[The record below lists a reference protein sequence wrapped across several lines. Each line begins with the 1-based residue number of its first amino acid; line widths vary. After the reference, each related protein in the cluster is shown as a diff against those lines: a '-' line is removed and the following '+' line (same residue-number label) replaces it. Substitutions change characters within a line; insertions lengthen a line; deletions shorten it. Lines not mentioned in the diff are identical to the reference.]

1 MTDELRKKLAKM
13 TPEQK
18 REYIKHFQSRKSQAV
33 GGHVK
38 GNSGV
43 IAGSAKHN
51 NIKPVFEHR
60 PSIDIAKSFIE
71 LNVKTVIDADKESEM
86 TADERKKA
94 EKQEKRRERK
104 EKRRAHR
111 LRNIFL
117 LLAAALIFA
126 IASVVIWWNSSS
138 EAVNPADKNEYQFTV
153 SSGATVDNIADSLQK
168 AGFIKNS
175 LAFRI
180 YARMNSITVHAGTF
194 NLSPSKSMSSIAET
208 LASNKVADI
217 TVMIPP
223 GVNQKQLRDVFKNA
237 GFGDTDIDSALNANY
252 NNAILADRPSGAT
265 LEGYLFPDTYTIGV
279 NDDLKVLVNKA
290 LDQFAA
296 VAKKDDLKN
305 KFKKQGLSFYE
316 GLTLAS
322 IITKEVP
329 TASEQKMVS
338 GVFYNRMN
346 QSMPLQSDPTFKFA
360 FAMGLCKNNADDPTC
375 DSSYNTYVTPGL
387 PPGPIANVSE
397 SALDAVANPEKNDYL
412 YFLADNDGVT
422 HFAKTLD
429 EHTANINKFYN
440 N

>member
-86 TADERKKA
+86 TSDERKKA
-94 EKQEKRRERK
+94 EKQKKRRERK

-117 LLAAALIFA
+117 LLAAVLVFA

-223 GVNQKQLRDVFKNA
+223 GVNQKQLRETPVLSDSLTTNA
-237 GFGDTDIDSALNANY
+237 AEAHSLLQRAMNEGATSLDTHEVSPVLRAYGIHTLPTWIAADSAEA
-252 NNAILADRPSGAT
+252 GAH
-265 LEGYLFPDTYTIGV
+265 P
-279 NDDLKVLVNKA
+279 
-290 LDQFAA
+290 
-296 VAKKDDLKN
+296 
-305 KFKKQGLSFYE
+305 
-316 GLTLAS
+316 
-322 IITKEVP
+322 
-329 TASEQKMVS
+329 
-338 GVFYNRMN
+338 
-346 QSMPLQSDPTFKFA
+346 
-360 FAMGLCKNNADDPTC
+360 
-375 DSSYNTYVTPGL
+375 
-387 PPGPIANVSE
+387 
-397 SALDAVANPEKNDYL
+397 
-412 YFLADNDGVT
+412 
-422 HFAKTLD
+422 H
-429 EHTANINKFYN
+429 
-440 N
+440 